1 MKQRVSIAPHLRRIA
16 AMPIGELA
24 IVVGIFT
31 VLATA
36 SMHWVVRNITAA
48 LPSDLGDPLLNA
60 WILAWDADR
69 FRHGLDGFWD
79 APMFFPYPSALAY
92 SEHLLGVAIFTA
104 PLQWLTDNPILVYN
118 VAHLGSFV
126 LAGTGMY
133 LLTKSITGSRL
144 AGVVG
149 GMAFAFLPYRADQ
162 ASHLQVLLYGWM
174 PVGLWGLHRYFEDG
188 QRKMLI
194 VFAFAFVL
202 QGFSNG
208 YFFYFFAAVVVIV
221 ASVELI
227 YRVRQRPIM
236 LVDLACTALVMAVM
250 VAPIA
255 IAYIDVRADM
265 SLVRSRSEMVMF
277 SANATSYLHASQDL
291 GLWGEHLETL
301 VGGRGGP
308 ETKLFPGFGLFVM
321 AALGLIAP
329 FTLRSQSPVNS
340 KRIAIT
346 YSAVAIVGFLLSL
359 GPEPAIGD
367 LRLWTAGPYD
377 WLLSLVPGFD
387 GLRVPAR
394 AAITVF
400 LGFSVLA
407 SIATRCIVGRFSR
420 RTAITVTLLISAVI
434 AGEGYHTRRMVP
446 FHPKGP
452 EAERATTEWLRQ
464 LPPGPA
470 IVLPFYDRR
479 DRVPNTMRSVYATL
493 QHGHPIVN
501 GHSGFSTG
509 LVRYFEGSAKLRD
522 YRQYND
528 VLHGLRAI
536 GVRYVVIHGHR
547 FQNTQEVQ
555 MLVAAIQNEVE
566 HLANSWFFGTNWIF
580 ELQPP
585 DETYELPEATGQRI
599 KRSAFRVSASH
610 GQRRLERAFDGNYR
624 TRWTSDSA
632 QAGHEWMELRFDQ
645 PTDVSH
651 VRLWLRQADF
661 NDYPRQLLIETTEDG
676 EHWEELYQGRGFP
689 RLLLSLVERIGLD
702 YAYVEVPLPTNQSQT
717 LRLRQTRSDRVFYW
731 SIHELHLWER

>member
-1 MKQRVSIAPHLRRIA
+1 MKQRVSIAPHLTRIA
-16 AMPIGELA
+16 AMPVGELA
-24 IVVGIFT
+24 IVVGIFA

-48 LPSDLGDPLLNA
+48 LPSDLGDPLLNT

-104 PLQWLTDNPILVYN
+104 PLQWLTDNPIFVYN
-118 VAHLGSFV
+118 VAYLGSFV

-162 ASHLQVLLYGWM
+162 APHLQVLLYGWM
-174 PVGLWGLHRYFEDG
+174 PISLWGLHRYFESG
-188 QRKMLI
+188 QRKMLV

-208 YFFYFFAAVVVIV
+208 YFFYFFSAVVVIV

-227 YRVRQRPIM
+227 YRVRQRPMM
-236 LVDLACTALVMAVM
+236 LVDLTCTALLMGAM

-291 GLWGEHLETL
+291 AVWGENLETL

-321 AALGLIAP
+321 AALGLIGP
-329 FTLRSQSPVNS
+329 FTLRAQPPVNS

-367 LRLWTAGPYD
+367 LRLWTTGPYD

-394 AAITVF
+394 AAIVVF
-400 LGFSVLA
+400 LAFSVLA
-407 SIATRCIVGRFSR
+407 SIGTRCIVDRISR
-420 RTAITVTLLISAVI
+420 RAALIIILVITTVSA
-434 AGEGYHTRRMVP
+434 AEGYHTRRMVP
-446 FHPKGP
+446 FHPNGP

-464 LPPGPA
+464 LPQGPT
-470 IVLPFYDRR
+470 IILPFYDRR
-479 DRVPNTMRSVYATL
+479 DRVPNIMRSVYATL
-493 QHGHPIVN
+493 QHGHPLVN
-501 GHSGFSTG
+501 GFSGFSTP
-509 LVRYFEGSAKLRD
+509 LVRYFEDTAKLRD
-522 YRQYND
+522 YQQYND

-536 GVRYVVIHGHR
+536 GVRYVVVHGHR
-547 FQNTQEVQ
+547 FRNTQEVS

-566 HLANSWFFGTNWIF
+566 QLANSWFFGTNWIF
-580 ELQPP
+580 ELQPS
-585 DETYELPEATGQRI
+585 DETHELPPTAHKQI
-599 KRSAFRVSASH
+599 DRSEFQVSASH
-610 GQRRLERAFDGNYR
+610 DQRRLERAFDGDYR
-624 TRWTSDSA
+624 TRWTSDSP

-651 VRLWLRQADF
+651 VRLWLRRADF

-689 RLLLSLVERIGLD
+689 RLLLSLVERLD
-702 YAYVEVPLPTNQSQT
+702 YAHLDVPLPINKSQT
-717 LRLRQTRSDRVFYW
+717 LRLRQTRSDPVFYW

>member
-1 MKQRVSIAPHLRRIA
+1 MKQRVSLASHLTRIVA
-16 AMPIGELA
+16 LPAVELA
-24 IVVGIFT
+24 IVIGIFS

-48 LPSDLGDPLLNA
+48 LPGDLGDPLLNT
-60 WILAWDADR
+60 WILAWDAER
-69 FRHGLDGFWD
+69 FLHGLDGFWD
-79 APMFFPYPSALAY
+79 APMFFPYPSSLAY

-118 VAHLGSFV
+118 LAYLASFV

-133 LLTKSITGSRL
+133 LLTTSITGSRL
-144 AGVVG
+144 AGMIG

-174 PVGLWGLHRYFEDG
+174 PVGLWGLHRYFYSG
-188 QRKMLI
+188 QRKMLV
-194 VFAFAFVL
+194 VFALAFVL

-221 ASVELI
+221 ACVEVI
-227 YRVRQRPIM
+227 SRVRQRPIM
-236 LVDLACTALVMAVM
+236 LVDLTCTALLMGAM

-255 IAYIDVRADM
+255 IAYLDVRTDM
-265 SLVRSRSEMVMF
+265 SLVRTRSEMVMF
-277 SANATSYLHASQDL
+277 SADTTSYLHASPDL
-291 GLWGEHLETL
+291 SLWGNMLQ
-301 VGGRGGP
+301 GGGL
-308 ETKLFPGFGLFVM
+308 ETKLFPGFGLLTL

-329 FTLRSQSPVNS
+329 FAVKTAS
-340 KRIAIT
+340 KTNLKRLAAT
-346 YSAVAIVGFLLSL
+346 YGTVAAVSFVISL
-359 GPEPAIGD
+359 GPEPRFDGI
-367 LRLWTAGPYD
+367 LLTTTGPYD
-377 WLLSLVPGFD
+377 WLLSVIPGFD

-394 AAITVF
+394 SAIAVF
-400 LGFSVLA
+400 LGLAVLA
-407 SIATRCIVGRFSR
+407 SIAMRCLVDRLSR
-420 RTAITVTLLISAVI
+420 RAAIAVTLVVMTVI
-434 AGEGYHTRRMVP
+434 AAEGYHTRRMVP
-446 FHPKGP
+446 FHPDGP

-470 IVLPFYDRR
+470 IVLPFYERTDH
-479 DRVPNTMRSVYATL
+479 VPNTMRSVYATL
-493 QHGHPIVN
+493 QHGHPLVN
-501 GHSGFSTG
+501 GFSGFSTP
-509 LVRYFEGSAKLRD
+509 LVRYFEDSTKLRD

-528 VLHGLRAI
+528 VLNGLRAV

-547 FQNTQEVQ
+547 FRNAEEVSI
-555 MLVAAIQNEVE
+555 LITAIQNEVE
-566 HLANSWFFGTNWIF
+566 HLENSWFFGTNWIF
-580 ELQPP
+580 ELKPS
-585 DETYELPEATGQRI
+585 DESYELPQNTGSRI
-599 KRSAFRVSASH
+599 NRSAFHASASH
-610 GQRRLERAFDGNYR
+610 DQRRLERAFDGDYR

-632 QAGHEWMELRFDQ
+632 QAGNESIELRFDQ

-651 VRLWLRQADF
+651 VRLWLRRTDF

-689 RLLLSLVERIGLD
+689 RLLLSLVERLD
-702 YAYVEVPLPTNQSQT
+702 NFYAHVEVPLPANQSKI

>member
-1 MKQRVSIAPHLRRIA
+1 MKQKVSLSTHLNRIVSLPA
-16 AMPIGELA
+16 GELA
-24 IVVGIFT
+24 IVIGIFS
-31 VLATA
+31 VLATT

-48 LPSDLGDPLLNA
+48 LPGDLGDPLLNT

-69 FRHGLDGFWD
+69 FLHGLDGFWD
-79 APMFFPYPSALAY
+79 APMFFPYPSSLAY

-118 VAHLGSFV
+118 MVYLGSFV

-133 LLTKSITGSRL
+133 LLTTSITGSRL
-144 AGVVG
+144 AGMIG

-174 PVGLWGLHRYFEDG
+174 PVGLWGLHRYFYSG
-188 QRKMLI
+188 QRKMLV
-194 VFAFAFVL
+194 VFALAFVL

-221 ASVELI
+221 ASVEVI

-236 LVDLACTALVMAVM
+236 LVDLTCTALLMGAM

-255 IAYIDVRADM
+255 IAYLDVRTDM
-265 SLVRSRSEMVMF
+265 SLVRTRSEMVMF
-277 SANATSYLHASQDL
+277 SADTTSYLHASPDL
-291 GLWGEHLETL
+291 SLWGNTL
-301 VGGRGGP
+301 QGGGL
-308 ETKLFPGFGLFVM
+308 ETKLFPGFGLLTL

-329 FTLRSQSPVNS
+329 FARKTAS
-340 KRIAIT
+340 KTNLKRLAAT
-346 YSAVAIVGFLLSL
+346 YGTVAVVSFVISL
-359 GPEPAIGD
+359 GPEPSFDGI
-367 LRLWTAGPYD
+367 LLTTTGPYD
-377 WLLSLVPGFD
+377 WLLSIIPGFD

-394 AAITVF
+394 AAIAVF
-400 LGFSVLA
+400 LGLAVLA
-407 SIATRCIVGRFSR
+407 SIAMRCLVDRLSR
-420 RTAITVTLLISAVI
+420 RAAIAVTLVVMTVI
-434 AGEGYHTRRMVP
+434 AAEGYHTRRMVP
-446 FHPKGP
+446 FHPDGP

-470 IVLPFYDRR
+470 IVLPFYERTDH
-479 DRVPNTMRSVYATL
+479 VPNTMRSVYATL
-493 QHGHPIVN
+493 EHGHPLVN
-501 GHSGFSTG
+501 GFSGFSTP
-509 LVRYFEGSAKLRD
+509 LVRYFEDSTKLRD

-528 VLHGLRAI
+528 VLNGLRAV

-547 FQNTQEVQ
+547 FRNAEEVSI
-555 MLVAAIQNEVE
+555 LITAIQNEVE
-566 HLANSWFFGTNWIF
+566 HLENSWFFGTNWIF
-580 ELQPP
+580 ELKPS
-585 DETYELPEATGQRI
+585 DESYELPQNTGSRI
-599 KRSAFRVSASH
+599 NRSAFHASASH
-610 GQRRLERAFDGNYR
+610 DQRRLERAFDGDYR

-632 QAGHEWMELRFDQ
+632 QAGNESIELRFDQ

-651 VRLWLRQADF
+651 VRLWLRRTDF

-689 RLLLSLVERIGLD
+689 RLLLSLVKRLD
-702 YAYVEVPLPTNQSQT
+702 NFYAHVEVPLPANQSKI

>member
-1 MKQRVSIAPHLRRIA
+1 MKQRVSLASHLTRIVA
-16 AMPIGELA
+16 LPAVELA
-24 IVVGIFT
+24 IVIGIFS

-48 LPSDLGDPLLNA
+48 LPGDLGDPLLNT
-60 WILAWDADR
+60 WILAWDAER
-69 FRHGLDGFWD
+69 FLHGLDGFWD
-79 APMFFPYPSALAY
+79 APMFFPYPSSLAY

-118 VAHLGSFV
+118 LAYLASFV

-133 LLTKSITGSRL
+133 LLTTSITGSRL
-144 AGVVG
+144 AGMIG

-174 PVGLWGLHRYFEDG
+174 PVGLWGLHRYFYSG

-194 VFAFAFVL
+194 IFALAFVL

-221 ASVELI
+221 ACVEVI

-236 LVDLACTALVMAVM
+236 LVDLTCTALLMGAM

-255 IAYIDVRADM
+255 IAYLDVRTDM
-265 SLVRSRSEMVMF
+265 SLVRTRSEMVMF
-277 SANATSYLHASQDL
+277 SADTTSYLHASPDL
-291 GLWGEHLETL
+291 SLWGNMLQ
-301 VGGRGGP
+301 GGGL
-308 ETKLFPGFGLFVM
+308 ETKLFPGFGLLTL

-329 FTLRSQSPVNS
+329 FAVKTAS
-340 KRIAIT
+340 KTNLKRLAAT
-346 YSAVAIVGFLLSL
+346 YGTVAAVSFVISL
-359 GPEPAIGD
+359 GPEPSFDGI
-367 LRLWTAGPYD
+367 LLTTTGPYD
-377 WLLSLVPGFD
+377 WLLSVIPGFD

-394 AAITVF
+394 SAIAVF
-400 LGFSVLA
+400 LGLAVLA
-407 SIATRCIVGRFSR
+407 SIAMRCLVDRLSR
-420 RTAITVTLLISAVI
+420 RAAIAVTLVVMTVI
-434 AGEGYHTRRMVP
+434 AAEGYHTRRMVP
-446 FHPKGP
+446 FHPDGP

-470 IVLPFYDRR
+470 IVLPFYERTDH
-479 DRVPNTMRSVYATL
+479 VPNTMRSVYATL
-493 QHGHPIVN
+493 QHGHPLVN
-501 GHSGFSTG
+501 GFSGFSTP
-509 LVRYFEGSAKLRD
+509 LVRYFEDSTKLRD

-528 VLHGLRAI
+528 VLNGLRAV

-547 FQNTQEVQ
+547 FRNAEEVSI
-555 MLVAAIQNEVE
+555 LVTAIQNEVE
-566 HLANSWFFGTNWIF
+566 HLENSWFFGTNWIF
-580 ELQPP
+580 ELKPS
-585 DETYELPEATGQRI
+585 DESYELHQNTGSRI
-599 KRSAFRVSASH
+599 NRSAFHASASH
-610 GQRRLERAFDGNYR
+610 DQRRLERAFDGDYR

-632 QAGHEWMELRFDQ
+632 QAGNESIELRFDQ

-651 VRLWLRQADF
+651 VRLWLRRTDF

-689 RLLLSLVERIGLD
+689 RLLLSLVERLD
-702 YAYVEVPLPTNQSQT
+702 NFYAHVEVPLPANQSKI